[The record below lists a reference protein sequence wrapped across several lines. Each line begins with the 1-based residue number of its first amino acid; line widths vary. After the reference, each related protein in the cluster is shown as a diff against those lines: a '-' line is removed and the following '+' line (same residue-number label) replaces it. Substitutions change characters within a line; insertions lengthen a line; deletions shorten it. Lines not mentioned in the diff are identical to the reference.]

1 MTKSQLKHFKDL
13 LNEELELLTEELSS
27 IAHQNNY
34 GDWQVT
40 PEIQEDGAEADENA
54 QADVVE
60 DFESKV
66 GRLEVLEKRYNQ
78 ITAALLRIE
87 NNNYGICLKSGKKIE
102 EDRLE
107 ANPAA
112 ETCKAMMNT
121 R

>member
-1 MTKSQLKHFKDL
+1 MNKTQLQHFKKL
-13 LNEELELLTEELSS
+13 LDAELAILTDELTN
-27 IAHQNNY
+27 IGHQNER

-54 QADVVE
+54 QADIVE
-60 DFESKV
+60 NFESRV
-66 GRLEVLEKRYNQ
+66 GRLEVLEKRYHQ
-78 ITAALLRIE
+78 ITAALTRIE
-87 NNNYGICLKSGKKIE
+87 DGTYGICVKSGAKIE

-112 ETCKAMMNT
+112 ETCKAMMNM

>member
-1 MTKSQLKHFKDL
+1 MNKTQIQHFKNL
-13 LNEELELLTEELSS
+13 LSEELTLLTGELSS
-27 IAHQNNY
+27 IAHQNAR

-60 DFESKV
+60 EFESRV
-66 GRLEVLEKRYNQ
+66 GRLEVLEKRYIQ
-78 ITAALLRIE
+78 ITGALARIE
-87 NNNYGICLKSGKKIE
+87 DGTYGICLKSGAKIE
-102 EDRLE
+102 SDRLE

-112 ETCKAMMNT
+112 ETCKAMMNV